1 MTDEEIRAEVDT
13 FMFEGHD
20 TTASGISWTL
30 YNLASHP
37 EHQAKCH
44 DEVDAFFDSLDSE
57 TVTWCVYMHAH
68 THAHYTSV
76 LYKPSGSLLPPGTPV
91 CIDPCWRRTVEIE
104 APCHEGEGPS
114 LMRKL
119 IILVNLANIATI
131 ATC

>member
-30 YNLASHP
+30 YNLSIHP

-57 TVTWCVYMHAH
+57 TVTWCVH
-68 THAHYTSV
+68 THTHTHTHTHMRIRFHDIKAAPRVYQV
-76 LYKPSGSLLPPGTPV
+76 LLT
-91 CIDPCWRRTVEIE
+91 
-104 APCHEGEGPS
+104 
-114 LMRKL
+114 L
-119 IILVNLANIATI
+119 IVQG
-131 ATC
+131 